1 MFHAFYNDKEMFKI
15 IKLCQILQLF
25 LIIIIQSPHE
35 EITVSMHN
43 SNKRRMVF
51 INPNIC

>member
-1 MFHAFYNDKEMFKI
+1 MFHAFYNDKEMLKI
-15 IKLCQILQLF
+15 IKLCQILQF
-25 LIIIIQSPHE
+25 FIIIIQSPQE

-43 SNKRRMVF
+43 SNKKRMVF